1 MLKAWVAEL
10 VSFHNVLGNPH
21 WQLHPQE
28 PQETQESS
36 EQRIQI
42 QAKKEMNI
50 WSLQL
55 QQFSFLQ
62 N

>member
-10 VSFHNVLGNPH
+10 VSLHNVLGNPH

-36 EQRIQI
+36 EQPIQI

-50 WSLQL
+50 WSHQLLQS
-55 QQFSFLQ
+55 SFLQ